1 LPTKKPATRGAAA
14 QRPAFQEEE
23 IMIVLSRL
31 MFALLSLPLLA
42 LPLAAMAQAYPSKP
56 LRLILPF
63 PPGGPTDIA
72 GRAIGAKLSELL
84 RQPVV
89 PDNRPGAT
97 SNIGLELTAKSPPDG
112 YTIVLSA
119 PTIAI
124 SPSLFSKLNYDAVK
138 DLAPITLVAGMH
150 NVMAVH
156 NSVPAKN
163 LKEFTTLARR
173 NPGKLNFSSSGN
185 GSTNHLASELFKGMF
200 GLKMV
205 HVPYKGNA
213 AALLALTSGE
223 VDFGTYAVP
232 PAIPMIN
239 AKKVRALAVL
249 SEKRVASLPDVP
261 TSKEAG
267 VDNFVVPLWYG
278 MLAPAGTPRPIIDR
292 LNSELHKA
300 LASPDLKERLAN
312 AGVEPLVNTPDE
324 FAEFLKSEIA
334 RFAKVIKIAGIK
346 PD

>member
-1 LPTKKPATRGAAA
+1 
-14 QRPAFQEEE
+14 
-23 IMIVLSRL
+23 MIVLSRL
-31 MFALLSLPLLA
+31 VAALFPLVLSA
-42 LPLAAMAQAYPSKP
+42 LPNAAAAQAYPNKP
-56 LRLILPF
+56 IRLILPF

-72 GRAIGAKLSELL
+72 GRAIGHKLSELL
-84 RQPVV
+84 RQPVI

-97 SNIGLELTAKSPPDG
+97 SNIGLELTAKAPPDG

-124 SPSLFSKLNYDAVK
+124 SPSLFAKLNYDAVK

-163 LKEFTTLARR
+163 LKEFTALAKR

-232 PAIPMIN
+232 PAIPVIN
-239 AKKVRALAVL
+239 AKKVRPLAVL
-249 SEKRVASLPDVP
+249 SEKRVAALPDVP

-267 VDNFVVPLWYG
+267 VDNFVVPIWYG
-278 MLAPAGTPRPIIDR
+278 ILAPAGTPRPIIDR

-312 AGVEPLVNTPDE
+312 AGVEPLTNTPEE
-324 FAEFLKSEIA
+324 FGEFLKSEIA
-334 RFAKVIKIAGIK
+334 RFAKVIKVAGIK
-346 PD
+346 PE